1 MSGDEA
7 VLYAHLAATL
17 FMVGLIWFVQVVHYP
32 LMAAVGEQQ
41 FVAYEDRHRT
51 LTGVVVGPPM
61 AVEGVATLLLFF
73 APPDGVGRTLP
84 LVAGLVLAVVLGS
97 TVLVQVPLHER
108 LSRGFDAAAAR
119 RLVTTNWV
127 RTIGW
132 STRGILAIVMLSRH
146 LGA

>member
-1 MSGDEA
+1 MSVDEA

-41 FVAYEDRHRT
+41 FVAYEARHQT

-61 AVEGVATLLLFF
+61 AVEGVTTLLLFF
-73 APPDGVGRTLP
+73 APPAGVGRTLP

-97 TVLVQVPLHER
+97 TVLVQVPLHGR

-119 RLVTTNWV
+119 RLVSTNWV

-132 STRGILAIVMLSRH
+132 SVRGVLAFAMLARH